1 MGTIPISITIRAMR
15 SGCMLGLMVLAA
27 LQLAAGETATDEQ
40 HAVPLNDAATYQ
52 LTSIPLSGMSTGD
65 VTAVGFSHKEKAIK
79 AQLKQAEDVNTRT
92 PFMQEVHEKNGAARQ
107 QAAAR
112 VAKELASK
120 KVKPIDPTWPLGEP
134 GKPSK

>member
-1 MGTIPISITIRAMR
+1 M
-15 SGCMLGLMVLAA
+15 
-27 LQLAAGETATDEQ
+27 
-40 HAVPLNDAATYQ
+40 
-52 LTSIPLSGMSTGD
+52 TGRWD
-65 VTAVGFSHKEKAIK
+65 
-79 AQLKQAEDVNTRT
+79 RT
-92 PFMQEVHEKNGAARQ
+92 PFMQEVHEKNVAARQ